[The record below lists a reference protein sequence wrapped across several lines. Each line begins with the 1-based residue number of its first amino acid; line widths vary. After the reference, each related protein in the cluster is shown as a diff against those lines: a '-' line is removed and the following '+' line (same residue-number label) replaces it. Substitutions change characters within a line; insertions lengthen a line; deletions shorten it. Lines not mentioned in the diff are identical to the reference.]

1 MDERTITQP
10 MREGSDGV
18 ELRRPDTY
26 GLSFTDENGF
36 ELMPYDRFGRPIHH
50 HPLADRFYRTP
61 SEAYA
66 AIRAFEDAQHA
77 A

>member
-1 MDERTITQP
+1 MTEDALPESR
-10 MREGSDGV
+10 DDA
-18 ELRRPDTY
+18 RRPDTY
-26 GLSFTDENGF
+26 GLTFVDDEGF

-50 HPLADRFYRTP
+50 HPLGERTYSTP

-66 AIRAFEDAQHA
+66 AIRAFEEQQHA

>member
-1 MDERTITQP
+1 MDQEMDQERHD
-10 MREGSDGV
+10 E
-18 ELRRPDTY
+18 RRPDTY
-26 GLSFTDENGF
+26 GLTFSDDEGF

-50 HPLADRFYRTP
+50 HPLTDRTYRTP

-66 AIRAFEDAQHA
+66 AIREFEDAQRA